1 MTSTLKPVT
10 MPKSAVTFTRP
21 LLTFL
26 KLCFPLRYSVG
37 NCTVSLEPK
46 DWIALAALAGTI
58 GNFGWTYRN
67 KRTEDQRWKSLNDG
81 RIDLKE
87 LKVKPWRAVSRE
99 EASGID
105 WGHVAQL
112 VGGQLP
118 SGQFRLPYCIAARRA
133 SDGELVPGWTHVTT
147 VAEARKEAARL
158 GVEFGALTLC
168 RMVRPEFTFE
178 NLGKTDALDGTLDVW
193 ARVDKGEWTK
203 AFHTTSPATIPPGK
217 ESGFFFDMF
226 FPISAPFPMLFE
238 FKIKSQYKTV
248 DGGAR
253 SKELAVSWQVSTD
266 SYFYGTVALPTPS
279 PG

>member
-1 MTSTLKPVT
+1 MARL
-10 MPKSAVTFTRP
+10 AVRQRECLSRAAP
-21 LLTFL
+21 FL
-26 KLCFPLRYSVG
+26 AFLGLCFSANHTAR

-58 GNFGWTYRN
+58 GNFCWTYGN
-67 KRTEDQRWKSLNDG
+67 KRIEDQRWKSLNDG

-87 LKVKPWRAVSRE
+87 LKVAPWREVSRE
-99 EASGID
+99 EANSVD

-118 SGQFRLPYCIAARRA
+118 TGHFRLPYCIAARRG
-133 SDGELVPGWTHVTT
+133 SDSELVPGWAQVTT

-158 GVEFGALTLC
+158 DIDFGTLALC

-178 NLGKTDALDGTLDVW
+178 NLGKTDAVDGTLDVW
-193 ARVDKGEWTK
+193 ARVDRGEWIK

-217 ESGFFFDMF
+217 QSGFFFDIF
-226 FPISAPFPMLFE
+226 IPISAPFPMLFE

-253 SKELAVSWQVSTD
+253 SKELAVSWQVATD
-266 SYFYGTVALPTPS
+266 SYLYGTVALPTPTS
-279 PG
+279 V